1 MPEIR
6 IPNLCRDQADGQIGG
21 AEQALCL
28 LHFLLNDIILQVH
41 AGLFLKKPGHVIR
54 IQVDSLGQFFPA
66 QLIFQMLGNVSH
78 NDLHGTLTIFFRFAV
93 PDRGHIMD
101 QLLHIR
107 HGLHAVAVK
116 FQRFRLPE
124 HIVLPFLFRQGE
136 EHLHKILI
144 KIPQGLAVQLIV
156 GRQLIQQ
163 LAGFLLHCLR
173 TSRLQQLKDP
183 TKGFAPD
190 FTTRILKEAGK
201 EAWDKHIKICT
212 NAGGMNINGCVDGI
226 RQWAEGNSMSG
237 YKIGYVT
244 GDNIKDKIPQLLKD
258 GWTFPNFDYDG
269 NFNDILDK
277 IYNCNVYIGHEG
289 IEGCLAEGAD
299 VVITGRAA
307 DSALFLAPLKYE
319 FGWAAD
325 DWDNLARGIMAGH
338 LLECGGQGA
347 GGNYMYDWR
356 NVPRMDELGFPI
368 AELTDDTFE
377 ITKAPDCGGIICEQ
391 SCKEQFLYEVHDP
404 ANYLTPDVNVDIS
417 HATITQVGDNRVRI
431 GGVKGKPRPDTLKL
445 CVGYHKGWKTV
456 SMLSFAWPD
465 AYEKAQYCAEVIMKK
480 MQRRGMKADDIH
492 ISYIGLNSLH
502 LGVADMSEEALKNL
516 NECVLRIAV
525 FSEDKS
531 ECAKIIPEI
540 SPLQLN
546 GPPGASFFGG
556 RARVQEVMALWP
568 TTVPRDA
575 VQVES
580 HILEVK

>member
-1 MPEIR
+1 MIIDDVIVLVHRGLIHVQHAAKQAGAILGIVDCCLQLLFQLVLLIGIHAAADLLQQLHFLVGMLDALGVVSAVLVQMTTHVQAQIGSDGCKVEHQALPGAILHVLVVGCAVHLLDVAVDAHLVQHVGNGR
-6 IPNLCRDQADGQIGG
+6 QHIGHAADGDNVGGKTIGITSLCQQG
-21 AEQALCL
+21 LCL
-28 LHFLLNDIILQVH
+28 LRIIGKMIQAVVVGGGTGNCPLVGHLCH
-41 AGLFLKKPGHVIR
+41 AH
-54 IQVDSLGQFFPA
+54 Q
-66 QLIFQMLGNVSH
+66 
-78 NDLHGTLTIFFRFAV
+78 
-93 PDRGHIMD
+93 
-101 QLLHIR
+101 
-107 HGLHAVAVK
+107 
-116 FQRFRLPE
+116 E
-124 HIVLPFLFRQGE
+124 
-136 EHLHKILI
+136 
-144 KIPQGLAVQLIV
+144 
-156 GRQLIQQ
+156 
-163 LAGFLLHCLR
+163 C
-173 TSRLQQLKDP
+173 
-183 TKGFAPD
+183 
-190 FTTRILKEAGK
+190 
-201 EAWDKHIKICT
+201 
-212 NAGGMNINGCVDGI
+212 CVDGI
-226 RQWAEGNSMSG
+226 HIDGVAQGAADTG
-237 YKIGYVT
+237 IGPGAVNGT
-244 GDNIKDKIPQLLKD
+244 VGDQTQTLDTHAVLVIFLDVDACTVQLLKD